1 MERVGRYATITSK
14 QVRRFPGLR
23 NWVAGSYCC
32 ITELEKVSG
41 AQNMQVT
48 VSICSVG
55 RGIKMVTEV
64 PPFFLAKIDDL

>member
-1 MERVGRYATITSK
+1 MKRVGRYATIALK

-41 AQNMQVT
+41 AQNMQVAA
-48 VSICSVG
+48 SIRSVG
-55 RGIKMVTEV
+55 GGIRIVTEV
-64 PPFFLAKIDDL
+64 PPFFLSQN